1 MSATRHEDR
10 GALRPVV
17 TRDSRGEIDNG
28 APPVEAPRRRFR
40 RDRAVARRARP
51 ERYRLAAAAA
61 AGFGASLGAS
71 FAPASLSAKLVSSP
85 RDLRLF
91 TYITL
96 STALP

>member
-10 GALRPVV
+10 AAPVPVV
-17 TRDSRGEIDNG
+17 TRDSWGEMAAGRLWWRRPAVVPDAIARWRG
-28 APPVEAPRRRFR
+28 P
-40 RDRAVARRARP
+40 AR
-51 ERYRLAAAAA
+51 RYRLPAAAA

-91 TYITL
+91 TYMTL